1 MIRKSLYFNYD
12 HYKALGG
19 HAFKNDGEIFRLH
32 LSKSHLHIHLAK
44 RRTNYHS
51 TLS

>member
-19 HAFKNDGEIFRLH
+19 HAFKNDGEVFRLH
-32 LSKSHLHIHLAK
+32 LSKSHFHIHIAK
-44 RRTNYHS
+44 RRTDYRS